1 MSIESGGEQHVVVIE
16 QSPGEKPT
24 ADTCEWMS
32 LPEMDVAGSVLTRVD
47 PRTLCALL
55 KTALSLGGKP
65 EEAAQD

>member
-1 MSIESGGEQHVVVIE
+1 
-16 QSPGEKPT
+16 
-24 ADTCEWMS
+24 
-32 LPEMDVAGSVLTRVD
+32 LTRVD